1 MCHLDLAANTAK
13 ANPHIS
19 DLTIKFRTSDGRELA
34 TKAYGPVATKIL
46 ARWHQTNIGSNTG
59 NFVQTN
65 ADNFAMFALAKY
77 VQKELGNFY
86 PHLPIVTQVPL
97 RAPRQPWQD
106 SISAY
111 IAEFVAEGDEF
122 YLNTTDSILTLE
134 NDWDLEFDGEE
145 TAGCSD
151 DPNSGSYPPI
161 SIDGFAPASAYPDD
175 YNSQVSSWISA
186 LATASSAASPATT
199 TASSSA
205 TLSPPS
211 AYTTGICSFH
221 LKETQTC
228 EPVTKNLFAII
239 NLKDGAGKDIGDTPV
254 ASGSVGVG
262 INDGAGYVFSSDLP
276 YPLVITGEH
285 EYDYIQFTY
294 GNLSWQSRKP
304 NGGGRCNVGGWDP
317 RDGPVCAAK
326 RPVFAI
332 NNMDCFFPC

>member
-13 ANPHIS
+13 ANPAIY
-19 DLTIKFRTSDGRELA
+19 DLFIKFRTSDGGVIT

-97 RAPRQPWQD
+97 RAPKWLDETP
-106 SISAY
+106 AY
-111 IAEFVAEGDEF
+111 LVEFVAEGDEF

-134 NDWDLEFDGEE
+134 NEWGVEFDGEE
-145 TAGCSD
+145 TPECSN
-151 DPNSGSYPPI
+151 DPNSAAYPPV

-199 TASSSA
+199 AASSSA
-205 TLSPPS
+205 TSSPLPG
-211 AYTTGICSFH
+211 YTPGICSFH

-228 EPVTKNLFAII
+228 EPVTKNLFAVI
-239 NLKDGAGKDIGDTPV
+239 NLKDGAGKDIDTPI

-262 INDGAGYVFSSDLP
+262 INDGAGYAFFSQLP
-276 YPLVITGEH
+276 YSLVITGEH
-285 EYDYIQFTY
+285 EYDYVQFTY
-294 GNLSWQSRKP
+294 GSLSWQSKKP

-317 RDGPVCAAK
+317 RDGPICGG
-326 RPVFAI
+326 RRQVFAV